1 MTENRVET
9 AERERKVREWFKMWL
24 VKDCGGMEKIF
35 APDAVYRESWG
46 PIYHGTG
53 EIKRWFEEWN
63 GRAAVLRWD
72 ALGFLHDG
80 GRSVAEWRFESADAE
95 GAHVRFDGV
104 SVITWDGEGRIA
116 SLTEYGCD
124 ADSYNPYADGT
135 GVPRFRVKDN
145 VWF

>member
-1 MTENRVET
+1 M
-9 AERERKVREWFKMWL
+9 ERTRRRAAL
-24 VKDCGGMEKIF
+24 
-35 APDAVYRESWG
+35 
-46 PIYHGTG
+46 
-53 EIKRWFEEWN
+53 
-63 GRAAVLRWD
+63 GRAR
-72 ALGFLHDG
+72 FLHDG

-124 ADSYNPYADGT
+124 ADSYDPYADGT